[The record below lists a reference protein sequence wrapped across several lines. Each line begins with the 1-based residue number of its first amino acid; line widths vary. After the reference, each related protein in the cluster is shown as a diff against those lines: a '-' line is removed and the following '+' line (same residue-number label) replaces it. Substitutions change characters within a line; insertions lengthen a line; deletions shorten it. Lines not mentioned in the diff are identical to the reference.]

1 MANDGIMRGSY
12 NPDTGFGAQG
22 DDSKVW
28 ATFYNR
34 AMIDGVASKAAGRT
48 ITTDVPHVKIIQPG
62 ESRLSVYDQ
71 PATNDD
77 AARFPRQWEA
87 FKAGAEQTVA
97 GSPLSLL
104 FPQSPATVDN
114 LNRCGIRT
122 VEMLATANDAA
133 LQEMGMG
140 ARSFQ
145 EKAKTYLAQA
155 DKGKDFHGLSDRVD
169 QLALQAKEKDDR
181 IAALE
186 AALAEATVKRGPGR
200 PRSDAA

>member
-1 MANDGIMRGSY
+1 MANDGILRGSY

-22 DDSKVW
+22 DDSKVF
-28 ATFYNR
+28 AQFYNR
-34 AMIDGVASKAAGRT
+34 AMIDGQASKDAGRT
-48 ITTDVPHVKIIQPG
+48 ITRDVPHVRIIQPG

-77 AARFPRQWEA
+77 AARFPKQWAA
-87 FKAGAEQTVA
+87 FKAGEEQTVA

-122 VEMLATANDAA
+122 VEMLATANDSA

-145 EKAKTYLAQA
+145 EKAKAYLENA

-169 QLALQAKEKDDR
+169 KLLLQQQADKDR

-186 AALAEATVKRGPGR
+186 AALSEATATRKKR
-200 PRSDAA
+200 DAA

>member
-28 ATFYNR
+28 AEFYNR
-34 AMIDGVASKAAGRT
+34 AMIDGQASKDAGRT
-48 ITTDVPHVKIIQPG
+48 ITRDVPHVKIIQPG

-77 AARFPRQWEA
+77 AARFPRQWAA
-87 FKAGAEQTVA
+87 FKAGAEQTIT

-122 VEMLATANDAA
+122 IEMLAAANDSA

-145 EKAKTYLAQA
+145 EKAVAYLAAA

-169 QLALQAKEKDDR
+169 KLALQAREKDDR

-186 AALAEATVKRGPGR
+186 AALAEATVSKGKR
-200 PRSDAA
+200 SQTAA